1 MSWKKNFKIVLKSG
15 TISMERVS
23 SRGPVHQFE
32 NFTKIMAERYF
43 IILWQI
49 WFSKLQLDCQ
59 VDCHE
64 KCLIWNAA
72 FYTAHALSMIHC
84 HWLVDRWKKQ
94 NRWKRHRRVYM
105 RCTINRFFEFYDE
118 RNQFKIRKNRDT
130 ISFLLARRLI
140 SPTGVWVVKLFKRAN
155 I

>member
-1 MSWKKNFKIVLKSG
+1 MSWKKNVKSFQNQVLLHC
-15 TISMERVS
+15 SMK
-23 SRGPVHQFE
+23 PVHQFE

-72 FYTAHALSMIHC
+72 FYTAHAISMIYC
-84 HWLVDRWKKQ
+84 QWLVNRWKKQ

-118 RNQFKIRKNRDT
+118 RNQFKIMKNRAT
-130 ISFLLARRLI
+130 ISFLLARRL